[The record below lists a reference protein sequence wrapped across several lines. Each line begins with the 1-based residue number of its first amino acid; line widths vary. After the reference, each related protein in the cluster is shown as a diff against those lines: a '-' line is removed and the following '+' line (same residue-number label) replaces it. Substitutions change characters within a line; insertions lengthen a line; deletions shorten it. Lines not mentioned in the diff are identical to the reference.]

1 MYSSQINKSTN
12 LSASYSNVSDLE
24 NAKLIAKRL
33 FEAYDKDKSTQIEN
47 YEITPMLQDTY
58 RYMNKAF
65 NPSKNDIE
73 SYFKV
78 LDRNGDG
85 RVTLAD
91 VENLVIRYLVGDQ
104 GNYEMRKSQQVGK
117 ELFNKKLYLFL

>member
-1 MYSSQINKSTN
+1 MYGSQVNKSTN

-24 NAKLIAKRL
+24 NARLIAKRL
-33 FEAYDKDKSTQIEN
+33 FEFYDKDRSGQVEN

-58 RYMNKAF
+58 RHMNKAF

-85 RVTLAD
+85 RITLAD
-91 VENLVIRYLVGDQ
+91 VENLVIRYLVGD
-104 GNYEMRKSQQVGK
+104 NYDMRKSQQGG
-117 ELFNKKLYLFL
+117 

>member
-1 MYSSQINKSTN
+1 MYNSQVRPSTT
-12 LSASYSNVSDLE
+12 NVADIE

-33 FEAYDKDKSTQIEN
+33 FEAYDRDRSSQIEN
-47 YEITPMLQDTY
+47 YEVTPMLQDTY

-65 NPSKNDIE
+65 NPSKNDVE
-73 SYFKV
+73 SYLKV

-91 VENLVIRYLVGDQ
+91 LENLVIRYLVGDQ
-104 GNYEMRKSQQVGK
+104 SNFDLRKSQNVNVSGK
-117 ELFNKKLYLFL
+117 EYLNL

>member
-1 MYSSQINKSTN
+1 MYNSQVKQSTALSSTYNNI
-12 LSASYSNVSDLE
+12 SDLD

-33 FEAYDKDKSTQIEN
+33 FDLYDKDRSTQIEQ

-65 NPSKNDIE
+65 NPSKNDID
-73 SYFKV
+73 SYMKV

-85 RVTLAD
+85 RVTLSD

-104 GNYEMRKSQQVGK
+104 VNYDMKKSQTSG
-117 ELFNKKLYLFL
+117 NTYYL